1 MYEPNAAR
9 LERVAERDGARP
21 GSHGGARRSAALA
34 PHERER
40 ALRCCRWSPQ
50 RRWRRQL
57 RVGSF
62 ERPTAGRRQLGHG
75 GRLRSAPPSS
85 HAAPRAAGVPAP
97 TWFAGP
103 LVLHS
108 PLWLTR
114 AARVDGGGV
123 GCNGGSGGSGGPGA
137 VGTRAHHASR
147 RRREPQSQPVYTCVM
162 ITSSVRATISSSKLP
177 IRAISS
183 SNWLIAPSALI
194 ARYTRIAASACRA
207 HTRCPTSHCRGLLNC
222 AFC

>member
-1 MYEPNAAR
+1 M
-9 LERVAERDGARP
+9 ERRP
-21 GSHGGARRSAALA
+21 GSHRGGWRSAALA

-50 RRWRRQL
+50 RRWRRRL

-62 ERPTAGRRQLGHG
+62 ERPTADRRQLGHG
-75 GRLRSAPPSS
+75 GRLRPAPPSA

-108 PLWLTR
+108 PPWLTR

-177 IRAISS
+177 TGYLQFQLADCPFGSDCTVHVDCGPRVPRSHA
-183 SNWLIAPSALI
+183 LPDVALPRPSQL
-194 ARYTRIAASACRA
+194 R
-207 HTRCPTSHCRGLLNC
+207 LLLP
-222 AFC
+222 F